1 MFSSIVI
8 YKDATMDTLIQRT
21 NKEKKAGKVKY
32 PDPYEQPR
40 VAIQRLRST
49 VGAFLYLKED
59 KVNEIFIAQVDRIG
73 AQLEALEQALAKN
86 PRKTKAGRG
95 KGSTEVTFDA
105 WKPMDLRS
113 KWFKYMDSVYESA
126 NDKGV
131 KFMEDNIKRLKAEYN
146 DAKKITQADV
156 DKENNPDEKKKKAAE
171 KTLRDDMSGYI
182 TKLEA
187 AWLKA
192 KDWPKPKWN
201 AKNTPPASPR
211 AI

>member
-73 AQLEALEQALAKN
+73 AQLEALE
-86 PRKTKAGRG
+86 PRIRG
-95 KGSTEVTFDA
+95 K
-105 WKPMDLRS
+105 R
-113 KWFKYMDSVYESA
+113 
-126 NDKGV
+126 
-131 KFMEDNIKRLKAEYN
+131 RQAEGRV
-146 DAKKITQADV
+146 A
-156 DKENNPDEKKKKAAE
+156 
-171 KTLRDDMSGYI
+171 
-182 TKLEA
+182 
-187 AWLKA
+187 
-192 KDWPKPKWN
+192 
-201 AKNTPPASPR
+201 PR
-211 AI
+211 